1 MTLCPLFCLN
11 TCRISL
17 GHPHNSAMATPSLS
31 SSEVIHK
38 LEEQLTCPI
47 CLEQYTNPKFLP
59 CFHSFCSKC
68 LGSVPLERPQQGNYN
83 LPCPTCRSPCQLP
96 QQGVQAFPSSF
107 TINNLT
113 EVYNLMKKVSG
124 NRHASCDNCNSS
136 EADRYCKQCA
146 KFLCQPCL
154 AQHDKWI
161 TDHQT
166 LDLDEVVNTAYQ
178 LPQVKQEATS
188 NCADHGKLLEI
199 YCEKCELVICQL
211 CTVKKHKDHEYD
223 VVCDAFAK
231 HKLTIESSLQPL
243 QQQIHRLAEALATL
257 IKRREEI
264 ADQGEK
270 VKNEIHLEITQIK
283 QLLDQTKIQLVKEVD
298 VALKYK
304 LDVTIHQTREAEG
317 LLHQLTECNDHVQ
330 QSLKVGTPHQI
341 LKTKSQ
347 MIKRTENLI
356 ATSKEQTFDLF
367 VQADI
372 EFVKQGT
379 LDDTIQNIGKISHAT
394 SFPSSVTSSH
404 QHIPLVGQQSTI
416 SVCLS
421 LQDGRP
427 APVPSS
433 LIKLQLSPPDGK
445 ESIQC
450 SIKESSQPAGQYNVV
465 FTPNTRGVHQLH
477 VTILDSALPGSPM
490 SIPVC
495 IPVKMRDTP
504 VKTIGTGLNKPTG
517 IAVTDDGQV
526 IVCERDCHCVT
537 VIDSKGGRKVRLFGS
552 HGSGRGQLSNP
563 KDVAITSKGTLLV
576 TDWSNHRIQV
586 FTMDGECKSCV
597 GSEGNGPLQFNSPSG
612 IAINKTTGQVYV
624 ADFGNHR
631 VQVLNADLTFSHMFG
646 SYGSGQGQF
655 KYLCGVAIDSQGL
668 VYVADSNNHRIQQ
681 FTPEGKHLSSFGT
694 KGSAP
699 GQLTF
704 PRDITVDDNDLL
716 YICEGRPNDHV
727 SVFTTTGEFV
737 HCLGQGTLGNPH
749 RSVIDMFG
757 YLYVSDYSECVI
769 KIF

>member
-1 MTLCPLFCLN
+1 
-11 TCRISL
+11 
-17 GHPHNSAMATPSLS
+17 MATQ
-31 SSEVIHK
+31 SSEVLHK

-68 LGSVPLERPQQGNYN
+68 LENVPLELGQQGSYT

-96 QQGVQAFPSSF
+96 HQGVQALPSSF
-107 TINNLT
+107 TINNLS
-113 EVYNLMKKVSG
+113 EVYNVMKKVSD
-124 NRHASCDNCNSS
+124 NQHASCDRCSS
-136 EADRYCKQCA
+136 SDADRYCKQCA

-154 AQHDKWI
+154 LMHNEWM

-166 LDLDEVVNTAYQ
+166 LGLDEVVNTAYQ
-178 LPQVKQEATS
+178 LPQAKSEATS
-188 NCADHGKLLEI
+188 NCTQHSEPLKV
-199 YCEKCELVICQL
+199 YCETCEELICQL
-211 CTVKKHKDHEYD
+211 CTVKKHKDHDYD

-243 QQQIHRLAEALATL
+243 NQQIHRLAEALANL

-264 ADQGEK
+264 ANQGGR
-270 VKNEIHLEITQIK
+270 VKNEIHLEIERLK
-283 QLLDQTKIQLVKEVD
+283 QLLDQTEIQLVKEVD

-304 LDVTIHQTREAEG
+304 LDITSHQTKEAEG
-317 LLHQLTECNDHVQ
+317 LLDQLTECNNHVQ
-330 QSLKVGTPHQI
+330 QSLKVDTPHQI

-347 MIKRTENLI
+347 MTVRMENLN
-356 ATSKEQTFDLF
+356 AASMQQTFDPF
-367 VQADI
+367 EQADI
-372 EFVKQGT
+372 EFLKQGT
-379 LDDTIQNIGKISHAT
+379 LDDTFRNIGKISYAT

-404 QHIPLVGQQSTI
+404 QHIPLVSQQSTI

-427 APVPSS
+427 SPIPSS

-450 SIKESSQPAGQYNVV
+450 SVQESSQPAEYNVV

-477 VTILDSALPGSPM
+477 VTILDSALPGTPM
-490 SIPVC
+490 SIPVS
-495 IPVKMRDTP
+495 IPTKTRDTP
-504 VKTIGTGLNKPTG
+504 VKTIGTGLKVPNG

-526 IVCERDCHCVT
+526 IVSERLGHCVT
-537 VIDSKGGRKVRLFGS
+537 VFDSEGGISFGS
-552 HGSGRGQLSNP
+552 HGSGRGQLSYP
-563 KDVAITSKGTLLV
+563 VDVAITSKGTLLV
-576 TDWSNHRIQV
+576 TDSNNNRIQE
-586 FTMDGECKSCV
+586 FTMDGECISCV
-597 GSEGNGPLQFNSPSG
+597 GSEGNGPLQFNSPHG

-624 ADFGNHR
+624 ADCSNHR
-631 VQVLNADLTFSHMFG
+631 VQVLNADLTFSHMYGFR
-646 SYGSGQGQF
+646 GSGQGQF
-655 KYLCGVAIDSQGL
+655 LYPRGVAIGSQGL
-668 VYVADSNNHRIQQ
+668 VYVADSRNDRIQQ

-699 GQLTF
+699 GQLTC
-704 PRDITVDDNDLL
+704 PLDIAVDDNDLL
-716 YICEGRPNDHV
+716 YICEGDSNYRV

-737 HCLGQGTLGNPH
+737 HCFGKHQVGKPYK
-749 RSVIDMFG
+749 SAFDKCG
-757 YLYVSDYSECVI
+757 YLYVTDYGKSDI

>member
-1 MTLCPLFCLN
+1 
-11 TCRISL
+11 
-17 GHPHNSAMATPSLS
+17 MASLS
-31 SSEVIHK
+31 SSSSEVLHK

-68 LGSVPLERPQQGNYN
+68 LENVQLELQQGSYT
-83 LPCPTCRSPCQLP
+83 LPCPTCRYPCQLS
-96 QQGVQAFPSSF
+96 QQGVQALPSSF
-107 TINNLT
+107 TINNLS

-124 NRHASCDNCNSS
+124 NRHASCDKCNSS
-136 EADRYCKQCA
+136 DADRYCKQCA

-154 AQHDKWI
+154 LVHNEWM

-166 LDLDEVVNTAYQ
+166 LGLDEVVNTAYQ
-178 LPQVKQEATS
+178 LPQAKPEAIS
-188 NCADHGKLLEI
+188 NCADHDKPLEI
-199 YCEKCELVICQL
+199 FCETCEELICHL
-211 CTVKKHKDHEYD
+211 CTVKKHRDHDYD
-223 VVCDAFAK
+223 VVGDAFAK
-231 HKLTIESSLQPL
+231 HKHKIESNLQPL
-243 QQQIHRLAEALATL
+243 QRQIHRLAEALTNL

-264 ADQGEK
+264 ANQRGRAKD
-270 VKNEIHLEITQIK
+270 EIHLEIERLK
-283 QLLDQTKIQLVKEVD
+283 QLLDQTEIQLVKEVD

-304 LDVTIHQTREAEG
+304 LDVTSHQSKEAEG
-317 LLHQLTECNDHVQ
+317 LLDQLTECNDHIQ
-330 QSLKVGTPHQI
+330 QSLKIGTPHQI

-347 MIKRTENLI
+347 MTVRMENLI
-356 ATSKEQTFDLF
+356 ATSKEQTFDPF
-367 VQADI
+367 EQADI
-372 EFVKQGT
+372 EFVKKLGT
-379 LDDTIQNIGKISHAT
+379 LDDTVQDIGKISYVAT

-404 QHIPLVGQQSTI
+404 QHIPLVDQQSTI

-490 SIPVC
+490 SIPVS
-495 IPVKMRDTP
+495 IPTKMRDTP

-526 IVCERDCHCVT
+526 IVCERDGHCVT
-537 VIDSKGGRKVRLFGS
+537 VIDSKDGRKVRSFGFRR
-552 HGSGRGQLSNP
+552 SGRGQLSCP
-563 KDVAITSKGTLLV
+563 VDVAITSKGTLLV
-576 TDWSNHRIQV
+576 TDCSNNRIQE
-586 FTMDGECKSCV
+586 FTMDGKCISCV
-597 GSEGNGPLQFNSPSG
+597 GSEGNGSLHFNCPSG

-624 ADFGNHR
+624 ADYYNHR

-646 SYGSGQGQF
+646 SLGSGQGQF
-655 KYLCGVAIDSQGL
+655 QYPNGVAIDSQGL
-668 VYVADSNNHRIQQ
+668 VYVGDRSNNCIQQ

-699 GQLTF
+699 GQLTY
-704 PRDITVDDNDLL
+704 PHDITVDDNDLL
-716 YICEGRPNDHV
+716 YICEGNPNYRV

-737 HCLGQGTLGNPH
+737 HCFGKDQVGLPY
-749 RSVIDMFG
+749 RSTFDKCG
-757 YLYVSDYSECVI
+757 YLYVSDYTKKDI

>member
-1 MTLCPLFCLN
+1 
-11 TCRISL
+11 
-17 GHPHNSAMATPSLS
+17 MASLS
-31 SSEVIHK
+31 SSSSEVLHK

-59 CFHSFCSKC
+59 CFHSFCSNC
-68 LGSVPLERPQQGNYN
+68 LGSVPLELQQDSYT
-83 LPCPTCRSPCQLP
+83 LPCPTCRSPCQLS
-96 QQGVQAFPSSF
+96 QQGVQALPSSF
-107 TINNLT
+107 TINNLS

-124 NRHASCDNCNSS
+124 NRHASCDRCNSS
-136 EADRYCKQCA
+136 DADRYCKQCA

-154 AQHDKWI
+154 LNHNEWMD
-161 TDHQT
+161 DHET
-166 LDLDEVVNTAYQ
+166 LGLDEVVNAAYQ
-178 LPQVKQEATS
+178 LPQAKPEAIN
-188 NCADHGKLLEI
+188 NCADHGKPLEI
-199 YCEKCELVICQL
+199 FCETCEELICQL
-211 CTVKKHKDHEYD
+211 CTVKKHRDHDYD
-223 VVCDAFAK
+223 VVGDAFAK
-231 HKLTIESSLQPL
+231 HKHKIESNLQPL
-243 QQQIHRLAEALATL
+243 QRQIHRLAEALTNL

-264 ADQGEK
+264 SNQGGRA
-270 VKNEIHLEITQIK
+270 KNEIHLEIKRLK
-283 QLLDQTKIQLVKEVD
+283 QLLDQTEIQLVKEVD

-304 LDVTIHQTREAEG
+304 LDVTSHQTKEAEG
-317 LLHQLTECNDHVQ
+317 LLDQLTECNDHVQ

-347 MIKRTENLI
+347 MIRRTENLI
-356 ATSKEQTFDLF
+356 ATSKEQTFEPF
-367 VQADI
+367 EQADI

-379 LDDTIQNIGKISHAT
+379 LDDTFRNIGKISYAT
-394 SFPSSVTSSH
+394 SFASSVTSSH

-490 SIPVC
+490 SIPVS
-495 IPVKMRDTP
+495 IPTKMRDTP
-504 VKTIGTGLNKPTG
+504 VKTIGTGLKRPSG

-526 IVCERDCHCVT
+526 IVCERDGHCVT
-537 VIDSKGGRKVRLFGS
+537 VIDSKDGRKVRSFGS
-552 HGSGRGQLSNP
+552 HGSGRGQLSYP
-563 KDVAITSKGTLLV
+563 QDVAITSKGTLLV
-576 TDWSNHRIQV
+576 TDCGNHRIQE
-586 FTMDGECKSCV
+586 FTMDGECISCV
-597 GSEGNGPLQFNSPSG
+597 GSKGNGSLQFSDPAG

-624 ADFGNHR
+624 ADYCNDR

-646 SYGSGQGQF
+646 SRGSDQGQF
-655 KYLCGVAIDSQGL
+655 QYPDGVAIDSQGL
-668 VYVADSNNHRIQQ
+668 VYVADYNNHRIQQ

-699 GQLTF
+699 GQLTCLH
-704 PRDITVDDNDLL
+704 DITVDDNDLL
-716 YICEGRPNDHV
+716 YICEGAFPNYRV

-737 HCLGQGTLGNPH
+737 HCFGKDQVTFPY
-749 RSVIDMFG
+749 RSAFDKCG
-757 YLYVSDYSECVI
+757 YLYVSDYRKCEI